1 MAGGWSGLL
10 GSMIRACRDDST
22 PALVND
28 GRPGGRRVGRLGGGG
43 QPAPVWEAGAG
54 IPVVSKPQNPP
65 LSKHFPLCQQSLCS
79 PPGPFNSSTREASD
93 SEGLASRGTGDRGSG
108 KH

>member
-10 GSMIRACRDDST
+10 GSMIRACRDDGT

-28 GRPGGRRVGRLGGGG
+28 GRSGSRWVGRLGEVDSLPQFGRQG
-43 QPAPVWEAGAG
+43 PG

-93 SEGLASRGTGDRGSG
+93 SEGLAS
-108 KH
+108 